1 MMNIHFLFYYLRPS
15 RADVCEQGKHMIKF
29 SLKKQEMNALV
40 EASVKQRCQFENFS
54 QQAVVH
60 GLS

>member
-1 MMNIHFLFYYLRPS
+1 MTNIYFLVYYLRPP

-29 SLKKQEMNALV
+29 SLKKQEMNALL
-40 EASVKQRCQFENFS
+40 EASVKQRYQFENFS
-54 QQAVVH
+54 QQAIVH